1 MKELVWDKTMS
12 VEVPEID
19 EDHRRLVDLFNLLNR
34 AVAQGESKEYTEAL
48 MEELISCT
56 VWHFKHEERLMLKYG
71 YRDLVEHRTEHAA
84 LIDSAKELQRKLVH
98 GATPPSAEDIDF
110 LERWLTEHIYGA
122 DMALGSYLGEVM

>member
-34 AVAQGESKEYTEAL
+34 AVAQEESKEYTEAL

-98 GATPPSAEDIDF
+98 GATLPSAEDIDF
-110 LERWLTEHIYGA
+110 LECWLTEHIYGA
-122 DMALGSYLGEVM
+122 DMALGSYLGEAM

>member
-19 EDHRRLVDLFNLLNR
+19 EDHRRLIDLFNLLNR
-34 AVAQGESKEYTEAL
+34 AVAQKESKEYTEAL

-56 VWHFKHEERLMLKYG
+56 LWHFKHEERLMLKYG